1 LFTDGNLGYEFP
13 YDEFVNRP
21 YDELVSMLIA
31 PGGPKTILQK
41 KHLDEWHK
49 EQQQIT
55 ETLTTNKQK

>member
-1 LFTDGNLGYEFP
+1 
-13 YDEFVNRP
+13 
-21 YDELVSMLIA
+21 MLIS

-41 KHLDEWHK
+41 KQLEAWLK